1 MRQSTDQQQ
10 PNQKI
15 KTAFSGN
22 IHYQLSGKENNPNII
37 INQGSKNTS
46 YISKDLY
53 IFSKIHDAN
62 DNVSAEKCGELVIE
76 NVPITNSD
84 KKLLVCFSLK
94 TVESDQINH
103 LDIDKIIQNTYDSS
117 YIDLN
122 ESIIMEDEC
131 SYYETKT
138 ATVLVFKTPLNV
150 SSYFTGFT
158 KGNIQDLQIIPEHIE
173 EVRASSQVRDHILGV
188 TARESITSSFK
199 EGFIEGNDEDIKW
212 MECDNV
218 PLDYTEEI
226 PTYQIAAGSVTKDY
240 QTQLLGATINIIW
253 AVSIVIFLIF
263 ILPSIYTLLVVRGIG
278 IETGQDTILELIRNF
293 EFTWIIV
300 LLLPAIILIITGTTL
315 SNVCNSS
322 LNDLS
327 NNTDPNN
334 ANMYLLNKCIVK
346 VPSKISPGWPN
357 SFTTSDEVKDAL
369 GQVKIQL
376 NHAKNTAISGGAILG
391 FWFISTTIMAFYKV
405 LNPDFLHISQ
415 SNGFSFNDKGR
426 KILALPTIPSGK
438 FIVFWMN
445 VLVPT

>member
-1 MRQSTDQQQ
+1 
-10 PNQKI
+10 
-15 KTAFSGN
+15 
-22 IHYQLSGKENNPNII
+22 
-37 INQGSKNTS
+37 
-46 YISKDLY
+46 
-53 IFSKIHDAN
+53 
-62 DNVSAEKCGELVIE
+62 
-76 NVPITNSD
+76 
-84 KKLLVCFSLK
+84 
-94 TVESDQINH
+94 
-103 LDIDKIIQNTYDSS
+103 
-117 YIDLN
+117 
-122 ESIIMEDEC
+122 MEDEC

-173 EVRASSQVRDHILGV
+173 AVPASSQAIVHILSGNN
-188 TARESITSSFK
+188 RDSSALQMTKGGANLTLEVASLPLRSEEFVK
-199 EGFIEGNDEDIKW
+199 EGFIEGNEEEIKW

-226 PTYQIAAGSVTKDY
+226 PTYQVAAGSVTKDY

-263 ILPSIYTLLVVRGIG
+263 ILPSLYTLLVVRGIG
-278 IETGQDTILELIRNF
+278 TARGQQEILELIRNF
-293 EFTWIIV
+293 EFTWILV

-334 ANMYLLNKCIVK
+334 ADMYLLNKCIVK
-346 VPSKISPGWPN
+346 VPSKISPGWPKV
-357 SFTTSDEVKDAL
+357 FTTSDEVKDAL

-376 NHAKNTAISGGAILG
+376 NTAKNTAISGGVILG

-415 SNGFSFNDKGR
+415 SNGFSFNDNGR

-438 FIVFWMN
+438 FIVFWAN